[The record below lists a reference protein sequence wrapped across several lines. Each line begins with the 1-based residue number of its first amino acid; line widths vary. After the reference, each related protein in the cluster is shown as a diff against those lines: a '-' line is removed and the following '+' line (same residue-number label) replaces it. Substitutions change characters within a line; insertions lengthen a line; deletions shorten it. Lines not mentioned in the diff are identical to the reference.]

1 MQKYPHKDFAKKI
14 YCFCRTVWIW
24 TDILNPPPQFAKY
37 KYLQML
43 QPSFIKTQNFAT
55 IYPPF
60 PCNYLY
66 NEIWDMHKSLNS
78 RFLDVVK
85 ITILYP
91 PFTKTISN
99 IYDLGLSE
107 WTFKKGFTPPFCNP
121 GLLDIVCTD
130 RFKIFL
136 NSAWFLKLQKLLPTH
151 KNPKYQGQPTFAAFK
166 VFLSKKQDNL
176 WGSL

>member
-55 IYPPF
+55 
-60 PCNYLY
+60 
-66 NEIWDMHKSLNS
+66 
-78 RFLDVVK
+78 K

-166 VFLSKKQDNL
+166 VFLSKKQYNL